1 MIRHVKPAFA
11 RAGTLVGTL
20 LALVAPLAGCSLAP
34 VYTLPHTTLLP
45 MSYSGTGPFALAHPE
60 DQLAHGP
67 WWKMFGDS
75 ELDRLETG
83 LDAANPDLQAAQ
95 ETYTQARDVV
105 GEARSQ
111 LFPQLS
117 AQAFASQNAESAH
130 TLFHSLASSPSL
142 PLEEA
147 SLGYGAAATWE
158 PDFWG
163 EIRNRTRFAKANA
176 QATAALVATARLSL
190 EMQLAS
196 DYMMLRGLDAQH
208 AVYTKTLV
216 YYRDAVNITK
226 LRYTGKIGSGLD
238 LERARDQLATAQA
251 ADTDIEAQ
259 RAVLGHAIAVLAGQN
274 PSTFA
279 LPPGNLKQF
288 EIPTIPVG
296 VPSALL
302 QRRPD
307 IAASER
313 EMAAANAA
321 IGVARAAF
329 YPNIQLSANFGFENN
344 GIGLAS
350 LPDSLWSVGA
360 SAMLPLFEGGLRR
373 AEEQQSWSSFH
384 QAADTYRS
392 TVLKAFQQVED
403 QLSLTNTLATEY
415 KQQSD
420 AVTASLK
427 AQDIA
432 MQLYT
437 SGLNDYLNV
446 TVAQIAALSAELSK
460 VQVKARR
467 LQTAVDLI
475 GALGGGWSAQDLP
488 TPKETVP
495 FAPIALRTSPQD
507 VHAL

>member
-1 MIRHVKPAFA
+1 MKRHVKPAA
-11 RAGTLVGTL
+11 GRAGKLVGIL

-34 VYTLPHTTLLP
+34 VYTPPHTTLLP
-45 MSYSGTGPFALAHPE
+45 MSYKGTGPFVLAHPDDE
-60 DQLAHGP
+60 LAHGP
-67 WWKMFGDS
+67 WWNMFGNT
-75 ELDRLETG
+75 ELDQLETE
-83 LDAANPDLQAAQ
+83 LDAANPDLKAAQ

-105 GEARSQ
+105 AEARSQ

-147 SLGYGAAATWE
+147 SLGYGAAASWE

-163 EIRNRTRFAKANA
+163 EIRNRTNFAKASA

-190 EMQLAS
+190 EMELAS
-196 DYMMLRGLDAQH
+196 DYMMLRGLDAQQ
-208 AVYTKTLV
+208 AVYTNTLG
-216 YYRDAVNITK
+216 YYRDAVNITR

-259 RAVLGHAIAVLAGQN
+259 RAVLEHAIAVLAGQN
-274 PSTFA
+274 PSTFS
-279 LPPGNLKQF
+279 LPPGDLKPLT
-288 EIPTIPVG
+288 IPVIPVG
-296 VPSALL
+296 VPSELL

-329 YPNIQLSANFGFENN
+329 YPNIRLSASFGFEDN

-360 SAMLPLFEGGLRR
+360 SALLPLFEGGLRR
-373 AEEQQSWSSFH
+373 AEEQQSWSSLH

-403 QLSLTNTLATEY
+403 QLSLTTKLATEY

-420 AVTASLK
+420 AVRASVK

-446 TVAQIAALSAELSK
+446 TVAQIAALNAELSK
-460 VQVKARR
+460 VQVKTRR
-467 LQTAVDLI
+467 LQAAVDLI
-475 GALGGGWSAQDLP
+475 GAVGGGWSAQDLP
-488 TPKETVP
+488 TPDQTVP
-495 FAPIALRTSPQD
+495 FQPIAMRTSPQD
-507 VHAL
+507 EHTR

>member
-1 MIRHVKPAFA
+1 MMRHINPAVR
-11 RAGTLVGTL
+11 RAGAL
-20 LALVAPLAGCSLAP
+20 LAVVVPLAGCSLAP
-34 VYTLPHTTLLP
+34 VYTPPNTTLLP
-45 MSYSGTGPFALAHPE
+45 TSYKGTGPFVLANPD
-60 DQLAHGP
+60 DQLKRGP
-67 WWKMFGDS
+67 WWTMFGDDQ
-75 ELDRLETG
+75 LDHLETE

-117 AQAFASQNAESAH
+117 AQAFASQNGESAH
-130 TLFHSLASSPSL
+130 ALFHSFASSSSL
-142 PLEEA
+142 PMEES

-163 EIRNRTRFAKANA
+163 EIRNRTNYAKASA
-176 QATAALVATARLSL
+176 QATAALVASARLSL

-208 AVYTKTLV
+208 EVYTKTLA
-216 YYRDAVNITK
+216 YYQDAVKITQ

-259 RAVLGHAIAVLAGQN
+259 RAVLEHAIAVLAGQN

-279 LPPGNLKQF
+279 LPPGDLKPF
-288 EIPTIPVG
+288 DIPVIPVG
-296 VPSALL
+296 VPSTLL

-307 IAASER
+307 IAAAER
-313 EMAAANAA
+313 EMAAANSA

-329 YPNIQLSANFGFENN
+329 YPNIQLGANFGFVDN
-344 GIGLAS
+344 GLGLAS

-360 SAMLPLFEGGLRR
+360 SAMLPLFEGGLRK
-373 AEEQQSWSSFH
+373 AEEQQSWSAFH
-384 QAADTYRS
+384 QSTDTYRS

-403 QLSLTNTLATEY
+403 QLSLTNKLATEY
-415 KQQSD
+415 KQQGD
-420 AVTASLK
+420 AVTAALK

-437 SGLNDYLNV
+437 SGLDDYLNV
-446 TVAQIAALSAELSK
+446 TVAQVAALSAELSE

-467 LQTAVDLI
+467 LQASVDLI
-475 GALGGGWSAQDLP
+475 GALGGGWSTHDLP
-488 TPKETVP
+488 TQKQTEP
-495 FAPIALRTSPQD
+495 FQPLALRSSPQD
-507 VHAL
+507 VHEP